1 MKAIKQVMKK
11 DHEPYRVP
19 KRVQDVIPIK
29 CIWSD
34 GIFLVGTRY
43 SKTFRF
49 TDINYM
55 VASQEAQKKL
65 FLAYAALINSL
76 DCGATTKITLNN
88 RHLNR
93 KNFVDTVLMKLKN
106 DYLDYYRMEYND
118 VIMSKA
124 TGGNGIIQE
133 KYVTVSVCKKNIEDA
148 RAYFARVGAELTARF
163 AALGAKVTEM
173 DATEKLRVL
182 HDFYRSGEEVY
193 FRFDAQDMMRKG
205 HDFRDYI
212 CPDSVEKHSDYLM
225 LGGKYARVIYLKDYA
240 SFISDQ
246 LVTKL
251 TDQSRSMMLSID
263 IIPVATDEAVR
274 EVERKMLGVETNIT
288 NWQRRQN
295 ANNNFS
301 AIVPYDM
308 EQQRRETKEYMTDL
322 TSRDQRMM
330 LSVLTIVHLADTKA
344 ELDADT
350 DALLKVAADHMCQM
364 AVLRY
369 QQLDGLNTALPIG
382 TRKID
387 TFRTL
392 TTESLAVFMPFKV
405 QEIQE
410 PGGIYFGE
418 NAISHNLILCNMKN
432 LLNQS
437 MMLLGIPG
445 SGKSFFA
452 KLLIVAIALSTKDDI
467 IILDPEGEYTP
478 LVKALGGS
486 VMCFAVGGSDWLN
499 AMAMEEGYGE
509 GSPVAFKSQ
518 FIMSLLKQIDPDS
531 IRAHHKSIIDR
542 CVALVLQDQKK
553 TGKVPTLCTLRE
565 KLLEQPEQEAR
576 DLALTME
583 LYTSGSLNIFAHETN
598 VDTKNRIQTY
608 DIHDLGEELKQPGF
622 VTITDAMINRVN
634 YNWAHGKKTHIFVD
648 EFHIAYEN
656 EYSGNFFTSAWR
668 QFRKRNA
675 APCAITQNVE
685 YMLDSVQASTMVS
698 NSEFVVMLN
707 QAESDQERLSKLLNI
722 SPEQMSYVNG
732 SEAGCGLMRYGSA
745 LVPFVNRFPANT
757 ELYKLITTKPG
768 EGLFAKGRVDC
779 NA

>member
-11 DHEPYRVP
+11 DQEPYRVP

-29 CIWSD
+29 CMWSD

-43 SKTFRF
+43 SKTFKF

-55 VASQEAQKKL
+55 VASQDAQKKL
-65 FLAYAALINSL
+65 FLSYAALINSL
-76 DCGATTKITLNN
+76 DCSATTKITVNN

-93 KNFVDTVLMKLKN
+93 KNFADTVLMRLKN

-133 KYVTVSVCKKNIEDA
+133 KYVTLSVCKKNIEDA
-148 RAYFARVGAELTARF
+148 RAYFARAGAELTARF
-163 AALGAKVTEM
+163 AALGAKATEM
-173 DATEKLRVL
+173 DTTEKLRVL

-193 FRFDAQDMMRKG
+193 FHFDARDMMRKG

-212 CPDSVEKHSDYLM
+212 CPDSIEKHSDYLM

-251 TDQSRSMMLSID
+251 TDQSRNMMLSID

-478 LVKALGGS
+478 LVKALGGA

-518 FIMSLLKQIDPDS
+518 FIMSLLKQIDPDG

-542 CVALVLQDQKK
+542 CVALVLQEQKK

-598 VDTKNRIQTY
+598 VDTRNRIQSY

-656 EYSGNFFTSAWR
+656 EYSGNFFASAWR

>member
-11 DHEPYRVP
+11 DQEPYRVP

-29 CIWSD
+29 RMWND
-34 GIFLVGTRY
+34 GIFLAGNRY
-43 SKTFRF
+43 SKTFKF

-93 KNFVDTVLMKLKN
+93 KNFADTVLMKLKN

-163 AALGAKVTEM
+163 AALGAKVAEM

-212 CPDSVEKHSDYLM
+212 CPDSIEKHSDYLM

-330 LSVLTIVHLADTKA
+330 LSVLTIVHLADSKA

-518 FIMSLLKQIDPDS
+518 FIMSLLKQIDPDG

-542 CVALVLQDQKK
+542 CVALVLQEQKK

-598 VDTKNRIQTY
+598 VDTRNRIQSY

-745 LVPFVNRFPANT
+745 LVPFVNRFPVNT

-768 EGLFAKGRVDC
+768 EGLFAKGRVDGH
-779 NA
+779 A

>member
-1 MKAIKQVMKK
+1 MKAIKRVMKK
-11 DHEPYRVP
+11 DQEPYRVP

-29 CIWSD
+29 CMWSD

-43 SKTFRF
+43 SKTFKF

-55 VASQEAQKKL
+55 VASQDAQKKL
-65 FLAYAALINSL
+65 FLSYAALINSL
-76 DCGATTKITLNN
+76 DCSATTKITVNN

-93 KNFVDTVLMKLKN
+93 KNFADTVLMKLKN

-163 AALGAKVTEM
+163 AALGAKVAEM

-193 FRFDAQDMMRKG
+193 FWFDAQDMMRKG

-212 CPDSVEKHSDYLM
+212 CPDSIEKHSDYLM

-478 LVKALGGS
+478 LVKALGGA

-518 FIMSLLKQIDPDS
+518 FIMSLLKQIDPDG

-542 CVALVLQDQKK
+542 CVALALQEQKK

-598 VDTKNRIQTY
+598 VDTKNRIQSY

-648 EFHIAYEN
+648 EFHIAYD
-656 EYSGNFFTSAWR
+656 YF
-668 QFRKRNA
+668 
-675 APCAITQNVE
+675 
-685 YMLDSVQASTMVS
+685 
-698 NSEFVVMLN
+698 
-707 QAESDQERLSKLLNI
+707 LL
-722 SPEQMSYVNG
+722 G
-732 SEAGCGLMRYGSA
+732 TL
-745 LVPFVNRFPANT
+745 
-757 ELYKLITTKPG
+757 
-768 EGLFAKGRVDC
+768 
-779 NA
+779 

>member
-11 DHEPYRVP
+11 DQEPYRVP

-29 CIWSD
+29 RMWND
-34 GIFLVGTRY
+34 GIFLAGNRY
-43 SKTFRF
+43 SKTFKF

-93 KNFVDTVLMKLKN
+93 KNFADTVLMKLKN

-182 HDFYRSGEEVY
+182 HDFFRSGEEVY

-392 TTESLAVFMPFKV
+392 TTESLVNLKF
-405 QEIQE
+405 
-410 PGGIYFGE
+410 E
-418 NAISHNLILCNMKN
+418 NIDWEKSTI
-432 LLNQS
+432 
-437 MMLLGIPG
+437 
-445 SGKSFFA
+445 SFF
-452 KLLIVAIALSTKDDI
+452 
-467 IILDPEGEYTP
+467 
-478 LVKALGGS
+478 
-486 VMCFAVGGSDWLN
+486 
-499 AMAMEEGYGE
+499 
-509 GSPVAFKSQ
+509 
-518 FIMSLLKQIDPDS
+518 
-531 IRAHHKSIIDR
+531 
-542 CVALVLQDQKK
+542 QKK
-553 TGKVPTLCTLRE
+553 TNKFLVLPLLPVVGEAIIDYLRNGRPQTDSKYIFVKHRPPFE
-565 KLLEQPEQEAR
+565 QATSFYMVMKTVLENSGIKLKANSSRGLHILR
-576 DLALTME
+576 HSLASE
-583 LYTSGSLNIFAHETN
+583 LIRQGESYNTVSTILGHASIGSTN
-598 VDTKNRIQTY
+598 AY
-608 DIHDLGEELKQPGF
+608 
-622 VTITDAMINRVN
+622 
-634 YNWAHGKKTHIFVD
+634 THIDVD
-648 EFHIAYEN
+648 
-656 EYSGNFFTSAWR
+656 
-668 QFRKRNA
+668 
-675 APCAITQNVE
+675 
-685 YMLDSVQASTMVS
+685 
-698 NSEFVVMLN
+698 
-707 QAESDQERLSKLLNI
+707 
-722 SPEQMSYVNG
+722 
-732 SEAGCGLMRYGSA
+732 
-745 LVPFVNRFPANT
+745 
-757 ELYKLITTKPG
+757 
-768 EGLFAKGRVDC
+768 GLFKCALELTEVTAHDR
-779 NA
+779 